1 MWCSVRWTHSNK
13 LYDGV
18 IIMRFE
24 GKTDLERESIAIKK
38 FLSIFNGSAEKLG
51 PHDIDYKIFDKDG
64 NAICYAEVKGR
75 LYNIEDAY
83 PLPIA
88 ARKLVKLSDK
98 DLSGI
103 VIWACNDGI
112 IFGDPS
118 KLKGTV
124 RYGGRTPRPGSAND
138 QEIMIYYS
146 KQDNLKWKTIS

>member
-1 MWCSVRWTHSNK
+1 
-13 LYDGV
+13 
-18 IIMRFE
+18 MRFE
-24 GKTDLERESIAIKK
+24 GKTDLERESKAIKK

-51 PHDIDYKIFDKDG
+51 PHDIDYKIFDNDG

-75 LYNIEDAY
+75 IRDMKDAY

-98 DLSGI
+98 ELEGVI
-103 VIWACNDGI
+103 IWACNDGI
-112 IFGDPS
+112 IYGQPS

-124 RYGGRTPRPGSAND
+124 RYAGRTPRPGASND

-146 KQDNLKWKTIS
+146 KQDNLKWKTDQTTKNL